1 MILCSSHLFLRV
13 DGLISFSGVTPPGC
27 FTLCPSILVGG
38 RKGRREV
45 APLSHTPQH
54 VWDLVA
60 GSSVSLQPSRLSN
73 EINVSSGCDN
83 ASQTAAANWVCCD
96 FFFSFLDRKEGGVLV
111 PDSRP
116 RICSPLAW
124 LKLRDE
130 VVKMLRIRRIS
141 ADVYTGFVRVVFVVN
156 GCCRCCCR
164 QSTSAEY
171 RASKRATERVCVC
184 VCAAAVG
191 SFGWMAVVQFTSK
204 EIWTSVLNFQKH
216 WGTLTHT
223 KNDCGT
229 STLHAWSG
237 TEFHRFTQ
245 GS

>member
-1 MILCSSHLFLRV
+1 MRLTCRQGAITLLK
-13 DGLISFSGVTPPGC
+13 PPPPTEC
-27 FTLCPSILVGG
+27 VVI
-38 RKGRREV
+38 
-45 APLSHTPQH
+45 
-54 VWDLVA
+54 
-60 GSSVSLQPSRLSN
+60 
-73 EINVSSGCDN
+73 
-83 ASQTAAANWVCCD
+83 
-96 FFFSFLDRKEGGVLV
+96 FFSFLDRKEGWKEGGVLV

-184 VCAAAVG
+184 AAAVG
-191 SFGWMAVVQFTSK
+191 SFG
-204 EIWTSVLNFQKH
+204 
-216 WGTLTHT
+216 
-223 KNDCGT
+223 
-229 STLHAWSG
+229 
-237 TEFHRFTQ
+237 
-245 GS
+245 